1 MKLGEDQDKKKEVKK
16 RIKAAE
22 KEWTRWER
30 RGAGGVGWGD
40 WTRRQQNKSTGD
52 RNAQLSSDPEA
63 RIGAHV
69 AGMRICPAL
78 ISCLA
83 QFALSLCLKS
93 KKKKK
98 ERKKEE

>member
-1 MKLGEDQDKKKEVKK
+1 MV
-16 RIKAAE
+16 
-22 KEWTRWER
+22 R
-30 RGAGGVGWGD
+30 RSWRN
-40 WTRRQQNKSTGD
+40 WRRRQQNKSTGD

-78 ISCLA
+78 IFLPGTVCSKIACL
-83 QFALSLCLKS
+83 

-98 ERKKEE
+98 KGKRKKSQTDTEVKK